1 MQVIIC
7 LWKSREHFSK
17 TTYSTHINVCCYK
30 NEYGAYFKCLLDL
43 YNLKSR
49 FVFTVYGP
57 YGRPDM
63 AYYKFCN
70 LINKNNKIK
79 VFNKGKHKRS
89 FTFIDDAVNNL
100 FLILKNA
107 KKINTIKSPV
117 LNIGNPKT
125 RTLTEFINILEK
137 KLFKKSKK
145 KLLKRQPGDVL
156 ETKAIINFERKKL
169 KFFFNTELEEGI
181 EKFVKWH
188 NSYH

>member
-1 MQVIIC
+1 M
-7 LWKSREHFSK
+7 S
-17 TTYSTHINVCCYK
+17 
-30 NEYGAYFKCLLDL
+30 
-43 YNLKSR
+43 
-49 FVFTVYGP
+49 
-57 YGRPDM
+57 
-63 AYYKFCN
+63 
-70 LINKNNKIK
+70 
-79 VFNKGKHKRS
+79 
-89 FTFIDDAVNNL
+89 NL

-107 KKINTIKSPV
+107 KKINTIKTPV

-137 KLFKKSKK
+137 KLLMKSKM